1 VNSLDGKKSLSD
13 VKKIIGINYYPKE
26 MTGRQEI
33 TTAWGGRKAGSHAS
47 LRDCTENS
55 QRLEFA
61 EGCFVRNRIP
71 ADEVRVM
78 SSVPVFADA
87 PKPSIHDAA
96 QEMLHK
102 EIDEIVQ
109 ISLTLSKSLG
119 FLKSRLKTPFPKTC
133 SKCGFVYQAF
143 EDFFYGTEEIARGTV
158 SYPILGNDF
167 YLHRNCKPPCE
178 TTLVVVFV
186 DRRDESIPGVRR
198 RQLFETCIERL
209 QSSFSVDETS
219 ARDILLTLLA
229 NQLTLRSQGESGGF
243 R

>member
-1 VNSLDGKKSLSD
+1 MTGLKEIHDGQRALLAKCHAIPQKFSTKSSTQQFAEASFVKKKSLA
-13 VKKIIGINYYPKE
+13 Y
-26 MTGRQEI
+26 
-33 TTAWGGRKAGSHAS
+33 
-47 LRDCTENS
+47 
-55 QRLEFA
+55 
-61 EGCFVRNRIP
+61 
-71 ADEVRVM
+71 EVSVM
-78 SSVPVFADA
+78 KSSPVFVEVSE
-87 PKPSIHDAA
+87 PSLHDAA
-96 QEMLHK
+96 EDMLRH

-109 ISLTLSKSLG
+109 ISVTLSKSLG

-133 SKCGFVYQAF
+133 SKCGFIYRAF

-186 DRRDESIPGVRR
+186 DRRDESIPGMRR
-198 RQLFETCIERL
+198 RQLFETCIEKL
-209 QSSFSVDETS
+209 QFSFKVDETE

-229 NQLTLRSQGESGGF
+229 NQLTLRSQDQSGGL

>member
-1 VNSLDGKKSLSD
+1 V
-13 VKKIIGINYYPKE
+13 
-26 MTGRQEI
+26 
-33 TTAWGGRKAGSHAS
+33 RK
-47 LRDCTENS
+47 
-55 QRLEFA
+55 
-61 EGCFVRNRIP
+61 RIP
-71 ADEVRVM
+71 AEEVLVM
-78 SSVPVFADA
+78 SSLPSLADA
-87 PKPSIHDAA
+87 MKPSIHDAA
-96 QEMLHK
+96 QDMLRR

-198 RQLFETCIERL
+198 RQLFETCIDRL
-209 QSSFSVDETS
+209 QSTFHVDETN

-229 NQLTLRSQGESGGF
+229 NQLTLRSQGEAGGL

>member
-1 VNSLDGKKSLSD
+1 
-13 VKKIIGINYYPKE
+13 
-26 MTGRQEI
+26 MTGWEEI
-33 TTAWGGRKAGSHAS
+33 GNVETTALVKALVTFEKCFGKSCG
-47 LRDCTENS
+47 LRI
-55 QRLEFA
+55 A
-61 EGCFVRNRIP
+61 EGESVRNRIP
-71 ADEVRVM
+71 ADEVLAM
-78 SSVPVFADA
+78 SRLPVFADA
-87 PKPSIHDAA
+87 SLPSLHDAA
-96 QEMLHK
+96 QDLLRRD
-102 EIDEIVQ
+102 IDEIVQ

-133 SKCGFVYQAF
+133 SKCGFVYRAF

-186 DRRDESIPGVRR
+186 DRRDESTPGMRR
-198 RQLFETCIERL
+198 RSLFESCIEKL
-209 QSSFSVDETS
+209 QKTFSVDETQ

-229 NQLTLRSQGESGGF
+229 NQLTLRSQGEVGGF